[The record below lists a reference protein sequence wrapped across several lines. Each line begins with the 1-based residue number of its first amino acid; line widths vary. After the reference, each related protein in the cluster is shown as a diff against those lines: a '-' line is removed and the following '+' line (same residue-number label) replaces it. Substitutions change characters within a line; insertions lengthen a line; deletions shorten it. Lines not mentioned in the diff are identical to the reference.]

1 MQDLAELFGPG
12 GPLQSA
18 LPDFK
23 SRWQQ
28 LRMAER
34 VATALEHRETVVV
47 EAGTGTGKTFAYL
60 VPALLCGS
68 RVLISTGTRTLQDQL
83 FSKDLPLVAA
93 ALGRP
98 ARIALLKGRTNYL
111 CRYRLARLGPGGEQL
126 SWDIQPAAPAG
137 SATATAA
144 SSAKRKADTGSNTAA
159 VTGASDSA
167 TTLSVTGSPST
178 SSATTLVEPDSDTD
192 DESTT
197 PNRMLARIQRWAL
210 TTRQGDLAEVRG
222 LSDSH
227 ALWPQVTSTRDN
239 CLGNKCPEFSRC
251 HLAAARRAAL
261 DADIVI
267 VNHHLLLADLAL
279 KEDGFGDI
287 LGSADAVILDEAHQ
301 IPDLA
306 TEFFGAN
313 VSSRRIE
320 NLLKELHTEIGASSA
335 RVSPGS
341 EAAAAIN
348 EVATAT
354 RGVEQAT
361 QRLTASLPGRPGRFQ
376 LSEASA
382 ELTSSMDEL
391 ARTLQILQIQLAN
404 LGDDSPLAQLSERA
418 GDLVL
423 SLDRIADVDD
433 LEGVRAVEVTA
444 RGNRSAAE
452 GIPRSAGGAT
462 WGNRSAAEG
471 IPRSASGATWGFA
484 LSLMPFDISARFLSM
499 IQSRRCGWIFTSA
512 TLSVGED
519 FSHFTGR
526 LGLAESPTLKIE
538 SPFNYE
544 LQSLLYLPVG
554 MPEPA
559 SPGYV
564 AKVIENA
571 VTLIEASRGGAFILF
586 TSHRALSQGAS
597 ILRGLWSGESPY
609 RLFVQG
615 EAPRERLLKE
625 FREDGN
631 GVLLGTASFWEGV
644 DVKGEALR
652 LVIIEKLPF
661 ASPDDPLVRARID
674 HLQATGGNAF
684 RDYQLPEAAL
694 ALKQGVG
701 RLIRSEEDYGTVVIC
716 DPRMTGRGYGK
727 VLLAALPA
735 MTPTRDRDEAMRFI
749 RKHAPRLPQ
758 SSAQRAAIP

>member
-1 MQDLAELFGPG
+1 MLDLEDIFGPG

-28 LRMAER
+28 LRMAQR

-60 VPALLCGS
+60 VPALLCGR

-98 ARIALLKGRTNYL
+98 ARIALLKGRSNYL
-111 CRYRLARLGPGGEQL
+111 CRYRLARIGPGGEQL
-126 SWDIQPAAPAG
+126 TFD
-137 SATATAA
+137 TAA
-144 SSAKRKADTGSNTAA
+144 SDGDT
-159 VTGASDSA
+159 SA
-167 TTLSVTGSPST
+167 TTTGRTGGAASISP
-178 SSATTLVEPDSDTD
+178 DTD
-192 DESTT
+192 SEDAPTSLGT
-197 PNRMLARIQRWAL
+197 MLARIQRWSR

-227 ALWPQVTSTRDN
+227 PVWPQVTSTRDN
-239 CLGNKCPEFSRC
+239 CLGNKCPEISRC
-251 HLAAARRAAL
+251 HVAVARREAL

-287 LGSADAVILDEAHQ
+287 LGAADSIILDEAHQ

-306 TEFFGAN
+306 TQFFGAN

-320 NLLKELHTEIGASSA
+320 NLLKEVHTEAASYLA
-335 RVSPGS
+335 H
-341 EAAAAIN
+341 
-348 EVATAT
+348 VATDSDAGELVT
-354 RGVEQAT
+354 NIVTAARGVEQT
-361 QRLTASLPGRPGRFQ
+361 QQQLSASLPARTGRFPLAEMGSQ
-376 LSEASA
+376 LNAQV
-382 ELTSSMDEL
+382 DDL
-391 ARTLQILQIQLAN
+391 ARSVQALESKLSDLR
-404 LGDDSPLAQLSERA
+404 DDSPLAQLAERV

-423 SLDRIADVDD
+423 SLDRIANLDD
-433 LEGVRAVEVTA
+433 IEGVRAVEVT
-444 RGNRSAAE
+444 
-452 GIPRSAGGAT
+452 PRSF
-462 WGNRSAAEG
+462 S
-471 IPRSASGATWGFA
+471 
-484 LSLMPFDISARFLSM
+484 LSLMPFDISARFLSLL
-499 IQSRRCGWIFTSA
+499 QSRRCGWIFTSA
-512 TLSVGED
+512 TLSLGED
-519 FSHFTGR
+519 FTHFTGR
-526 LGLAESPTLKIE
+526 LGLSESPTLKID
-538 SPFNYE
+538 SPFDYQR
-544 LQSLLYLPVG
+544 QSLLYLPSG
-554 MPEPA
+554 LPEPS
-559 SPGYV
+559 SPRYV
-564 AKVIENA
+564 SAVIETA
-571 VTLIEASRGGAFILF
+571 LPLIDAARGGAFILF
-586 TSHRALSQGAS
+586 TSHRALAQGAAL
-597 ILRGLWSGESPY
+597 LRSCWSREESLAHGSAGPY
-609 RLFVQG
+609 KLFVQG

-631 GVLLGTASFWEGV
+631 GVLLGTTSFWEGV

-661 ASPDDPLVRARID
+661 ASPDDPLVKARID

-716 DPRMTGRGYGK
+716 DPRMMGRGYGK

-735 MTPTRDRDEAMRFI
+735 MAPTRDLDEAMRFI
-749 RKHAPRLPQ
+749 RKHAPR
-758 SSAQRAAIP
+758 SALTTSARTASAP

>member
-1 MQDLAELFGPG
+1 MLDLEDIFGPG

-60 VPALLCGS
+60 VPALLCGA

-111 CRYRLARLGPGGEQL
+111 CRYRLAQIGLAGEQL
-126 SWDIQPAAPAG
+126 SLD
-137 SATATAA
+137 
-144 SSAKRKADTGSNTAA
+144 
-159 VTGASDSA
+159 
-167 TTLSVTGSPST
+167 
-178 SSATTLVEPDSDTD
+178 
-192 DESTT
+192 TT
-197 PNRMLARIQRWAL
+197 PVPGNHPDDTADIGANATVGDEQTTHTGMLARIHRWSR
-210 TTRQGDLAEVRG
+210 TTRQGDLSEVRG

-227 ALWPQVTSTRDN
+227 AVWPQVTSTRDN
-239 CLGNKCPEFSRC
+239 CLGNRCPEISRC
-251 HLAAARRAAL
+251 HVAIARRDAL

-287 LGSADAVILDEAHQ
+287 LGAADAVILDEAHQ

-306 TEFFGAN
+306 TQFFGAT

-320 NLLKELHTEIGASSA
+320 NLIKEAHTEITAQLA
-335 RVSPGS
+335 RVSVES
-341 EAAAAIN
+341 EAAAV
-348 EVATAT
+348 VADISVAV
-354 RGVEQAT
+354 RGVEHAAKQ
-361 QRLTASLPGRPGRFQ
+361 LSSSLPSRPGRFALNEMGVQ
-376 LSEASA
+376 
-382 ELTSSMDEL
+382 LTSSVDEL
-391 ARTLQILQIQLAN
+391 SRSLQSLQSSLAD
-404 LGDDSPLAQLSERA
+404 LGDDSPLAQLGERV
-418 GDLVL
+418 GDLML
-423 SLDRIADVDD
+423 SLDRIANVDD
-433 LEGVRAVEVTA
+433 MEGVRAVEITA
-444 RGNRSAAE
+444 RGFS
-452 GIPRSAGGAT
+452 
-462 WGNRSAAEG
+462 
-471 IPRSASGATWGFA
+471 
-484 LSLMPFDISARFLSM
+484 LSLMPFDISARFLSL
-499 IQSRRCGWIFTSA
+499 IQARRCGWIFTSA
-512 TLSVGED
+512 TLSLGED
-519 FSHFTGR
+519 FGHFTGR
-526 LGLAESPTLKIE
+526 LGLTDSPTLKIE
-538 SPFNYE
+538 SPFDYE
-544 LQSLLYLPVG
+544 RQSLLYLPTG

-559 SPGYV
+559 SSGYV
-564 AKVIENA
+564 SKVIETA
-571 VTLIEASRGGAFILF
+571 LPLIDAARGGAFVLF
-586 TSHRALSQGAS
+586 TSHRALAQGAS
-597 ILRGLWSGESPY
+597 LLRSCWSGERPY

-625 FREDGN
+625 FRDDGY
-631 GVLLGTASFWEGV
+631 GVLLGTTSFWEGV

-716 DPRMTGRGYGK
+716 DPRMMGRGYGK

-735 MTPTRDRDEAMRFI
+735 MTPTRDRDEALRFI
-749 RKHAPRLPQ
+749 RKHAPRIP
-758 SSAQRAAIP
+758 ATDHATARTAAGP

>member
-12 GPLQSA
+12 GPIQSA

-28 LRMAER
+28 LRMAQR

-60 VPALLCGS
+60 VPALLCGA

-98 ARIALLKGRTNYL
+98 ARIALLKGRSNYL
-111 CRYRLARLGPGGEQL
+111 CRYRLARLDPGGEQL
-126 SWDIQPAAPAG
+126 SWDTGPDKGNRTP
-137 SATATAA
+137 
-144 SSAKRKADTGSNTAA
+144 DTGDSTAG
-159 VTGASDSA
+159 VT
-167 TTLSVTGSPST
+167 
-178 SSATTLVEPDSDTD
+178 
-192 DESTT
+192 
-197 PNRMLARIQRWAL
+197 LARIRSWSL
-210 TTRQGDLAEVRG
+210 TTRQGDLSEVRG
-222 LSDSH
+222 LSDTH

-239 CLGNKCPEFSRC
+239 CLGNKCPEISRC
-251 HLAAARRAAL
+251 HLALARREAL

-287 LGSADAVILDEAHQ
+287 LGAADAVILDEAHQ

-313 VSSRRIE
+313 VSSRRVE
-320 NLLKELHTEIGASSA
+320 NLLKEAHTEIAAALARASA
-335 RVSPGS
+335 DS
-341 EAAAAIN
+341 EASIAIN

-354 RGVEQAT
+354 RGVEQAMH
-361 QRLTASLPGRPGRFQ
+361 QLFAALPPRPGRFQ
-376 LSEASA
+376 LSEASVQ
-382 ELTSSMDEL
+382 LTASVEEL
-391 ARTLQILQIQLAN
+391 ARALQFLENQLGKLN
-404 LGDDSPLAQLSERA
+404 DDSPLAQMSERA

-423 SLDRIADVDD
+423 SLDRITDLHD
-433 LEGVRAVEVTA
+433 LEGVRAVEVT
-444 RGNRSAAE
+444 
-452 GIPRSAGGAT
+452 PR
-462 WGNRSAAEG
+462 
-471 IPRSASGATWGFA
+471 GFA

-499 IQSRRCGWIFTSA
+499 IQARRCGWIFTSA

-519 FSHFTGR
+519 FGHFTGR
-526 LGLAESPTLKIE
+526 LGLTEAPTLKIE

-544 LQSLLYLPVG
+544 LQSLLYLPTG

-559 SPGYV
+559 SAGYV
-564 AKVIENA
+564 AKVIETA
-571 VTLIEASRGGAFILF
+571 IPLIEASGGGAFILF
-586 TSHRALSQGAS
+586 TSHRALSQGAAL
-597 ILRGLWSGESPY
+597 LRALWSKAGSSPY

-674 HLQATGGNAF
+674 HLEATGGNAF

-701 RLIRSEEDYGTVVIC
+701 RLIRSEEDYGAVVIC
-716 DPRMTGRGYGK
+716 DPRMMGRGYGK

-735 MTPTRDRDEAMRFI
+735 MTPTRDRDEALRFI
-749 RKHAPRLPQ
+749 RKHAPRASQTSP
-758 SSAQRAAIP
+758 QRAATP

>member
-1 MQDLAELFGPG
+1 MPPFRQCHPAFSTDRYHGLMQELAELFGPG

-34 VATALEHRETVVV
+34 VAAALEHRETVVV

-60 VPALLCGS
+60 VPALLCGA

-126 SWDIQPAAPAG
+126 SWDTRPATGAG
-137 SATATAA
+137 AV
-144 SSAKRKADTGSNTAA
+144 DTGGNTADLTLE
-159 VTGASDSA
+159 TGPVAQ
-167 TTLSVTGSPST
+167 
-178 SSATTLVEPDSDTD
+178 
-192 DESTT
+192 
-197 PNRMLARIQRWAL
+197 NQMLARIQRWAL

-227 ALWPQVTSTRDN
+227 PLWPQVTSTRDN

-251 HLAAARRAAL
+251 HVAIARREAL

-279 KEDGFGDI
+279 KADGFGDI
-287 LGSADAVILDEAHQ
+287 LGTADAVILDEAHQ

-320 NLLKELHTEIGASSA
+320 NLLKEAHAEIAAQLA
-335 RVSPGS
+335 RVSADS
-341 EAAAAIN
+341 EASAAIR

-361 QRLTASLPGRPGRFQ
+361 HRLSTSLPSRPGRFQ
-376 LSEASA
+376 LSEAGA
-382 ELTSSMDEL
+382 QLASSVDEL
-391 ARTLQILQIQLAN
+391 ARSLQTLQNQLAN
-404 LGDDSPLAQLSERA
+404 WGDDSPLAQLSERVA
-418 GDLVL
+418 DLIL

-433 LEGVRAVEVTA
+433 LDGVRAVEVT
-444 RGNRSAAE
+444 
-452 GIPRSAGGAT
+452 PR
-462 WGNRSAAEG
+462 
-471 IPRSASGATWGFA
+471 GFA
-484 LSLMPFDISARFLSM
+484 LSLMPFDISARFASM
-499 IQSRRCGWIFTSA
+499 IQERRCGWIFTSA

-526 LGLAESPTLKIE
+526 LGLDESPTLKIE

-544 LQSLLYLPVG
+544 LQSLLYLPFG

-559 SPGYV
+559 SSGYV
-564 AKVIENA
+564 AKVIETA
-571 VTLIEASRGGAFILF
+571 VPLIEAAGGGAFILF
-586 TSHRALSQGAS
+586 TSHRALSQGATL
-597 ILRGLWSGESPY
+597 LRGLWSNAGPY

-716 DPRMTGRGYGK
+716 DPRVMGRGYGK

-735 MTPTRDRDEAMRFI
+735 MTPTRDRDEALRFI
-749 RKHAPRLPQ
+749 RKHAPRVPQ
-758 SSAQRAAIP
+758 SPSQRAVT

>member
-1 MQDLAELFGPG
+1 MPPPRPNATAIIGHMQDLSELFGPG

-34 VATALEHRETVVV
+34 VATALEHRETIVV

-60 VPALLCGS
+60 VPALLCGA

-111 CRYRLARLGPGGEQL
+111 CRYRLNRLGSAGEQL
-126 SWDIQPAAPAG
+126 SWDIDTPAAEDDP
-137 SATATAA
+137 
-144 SSAKRKADTGSNTAA
+144 DTGSNTA
-159 VTGASDSA
+159 GA
-167 TTLSVTGSPST
+167 TQ
-178 SSATTLVEPDSDTD
+178 
-192 DESTT
+192 TT
-197 PNRMLARIQRWAL
+197 PKPARNNQMLARIQRWSL
-210 TTRQGDLAEVRG
+210 TTRRGDLAEVRG

-227 ALWPQVTSTRDN
+227 PLWPQVTSTRDN
-239 CLGNKCPEFSRC
+239 CLGNKCSEFSRC
-251 HLAAARRAAL
+251 HVAIARREAL
-261 DADIVI
+261 DADMVI

-320 NLLKELHTEIGASSA
+320 HLLKEAHTEIAAQLA
-335 RVSPGS
+335 RVSADS
-341 EAAAAIN
+341 AAADAVA

-354 RGVEQAT
+354 RRVEQTTA
-361 QRLTASLPGRPGRFQ
+361 QLSASLPGRPGRFQ

-382 ELTSSMDEL
+382 GVTSSVDEL
-391 ARTLQILQIQLAN
+391 ARALQILQNQLTN
-404 LGDDSPLAQLSERA
+404 LGDDSPLAQLSEKA
-418 GDLVL
+418 GDLVQ
-423 SLDRIADVDD
+423 SLDRIADIDD
-433 LEGVRAVEVTA
+433 LEGVRAVEVT
-444 RGNRSAAE
+444 
-452 GIPRSAGGAT
+452 PR
-462 WGNRSAAEG
+462 
-471 IPRSASGATWGFA
+471 GFA

-499 IQSRRCGWIFTSA
+499 IQGRRCGWIFTSA

-519 FSHFTGR
+519 FTHFTGR
-526 LGLAESPTLKIE
+526 LGLTDSPTLKID

-544 LQSLLYLPVG
+544 LQSLLYLPTG
-554 MPEPA
+554 LPEPA
-559 SPGYV
+559 SYGYV
-564 AKVIENA
+564 AKVIETA
-571 VTLIEASRGGAFILF
+571 VPLIEASGGGAFVLF
-586 TSHRALSQGAS
+586 TSHRALSQGATV
-597 ILRGLWSGESPY
+597 LRGLWPAAASPY

-674 HLQATGGNAF
+674 HLRATGGNAF

-716 DPRMTGRGYGK
+716 DPRMMGRGYGK
-727 VLLAALPA
+727 VLLAALPP
-735 MTPTRDRDEAMRFI
+735 MTPTRDRDEALRFI
-749 RKHAPRLPQ
+749 RKHAPRVPQ
-758 SSAQRAAIP
+758 PQPQRALT

>member
-1 MQDLAELFGPG
+1 MGSMLDLEDIFGPG
-12 GPLQSA
+12 GPLHSA

-60 VPALLCGS
+60 VPALLCGA

-111 CRYRLARLGPGGEQL
+111 CRYRLAQVGPGGEQL
-126 SWDIQPAAPAG
+126 SLETTVVPKGTDTADIG
-137 SATATAA
+137 
-144 SSAKRKADTGSNTAA
+144 RDEADGPTTHTG
-159 VTGASDSA
+159 
-167 TTLSVTGSPST
+167 
-178 SSATTLVEPDSDTD
+178 
-192 DESTT
+192 
-197 PNRMLARIQRWAL
+197 MLARIQRWAR
-210 TTRQGDLAEVRG
+210 TTRQGDLSEVRG

-227 ALWPQVTSTRDN
+227 PVWPQVTSTRDN
-239 CLGNKCPEFSRC
+239 CLGNRCPEISRC
-251 HLAAARRAAL
+251 HVAIARRDAL

-287 LGSADAVILDEAHQ
+287 LGAADAVILDEAHQ

-306 TEFFGAN
+306 TQFFGAN

-320 NLLKELHTEIGASSA
+320 NLLKEAHTEIAAELA
-335 RVSPGS
+335 RVSLESG
-341 EAAAAIN
+341 AAAVVEGVSAA
-348 EVATAT
+348 V
-354 RGVEQAT
+354 RGVEYAT
-361 QRLTASLPGRPGRFQ
+361 QKLSASLPARAGRFS
-376 LSEASA
+376 LSEMGAQ
-382 ELTSSMDEL
+382 LTTSVDEL
-391 ARTLQILQIQLAN
+391 SHSLQALQSTLAD
-404 LGDDSPLAQLSERA
+404 LGDDSPLAQLGERA

-423 SLDRIADVDD
+423 SLDRIAAVDD
-433 LEGVRAVEVTA
+433 MEGVRAVEITP
-444 RGNRSAAE
+444 RGFS
-452 GIPRSAGGAT
+452 
-462 WGNRSAAEG
+462 
-471 IPRSASGATWGFA
+471 
-484 LSLMPFDISARFLSM
+484 LSLMPFDISARFLSL
-499 IQSRRCGWIFTSA
+499 IQARRCGWIFTSA
-512 TLSVGED
+512 TLSLGED
-519 FSHFTGR
+519 FGHFTGR
-526 LGLAESPTLKIE
+526 LGLTESSTLKIE
-538 SPFNYE
+538 SPFDYE
-544 LQSLLYLPVG
+544 RQSLLYLPTG

-559 SPGYV
+559 SSEYV
-564 AKVIENA
+564 SKVIETA
-571 VTLIEASRGGAFILF
+571 LPLIDAARGGAFVLF

-597 ILRGLWSGESPY
+597 LLRACWSRDGGPDESPY

-631 GVLLGTASFWEGV
+631 GVLLGTTSFWEGV

-716 DPRMTGRGYGK
+716 DPRMIGRGYGK

-735 MTPTRDRDEAMRFI
+735 MTPTRDRDEALRFI
-749 RKHAPRLPQ
+749 RKHAPR
-758 SSAQRAAIP
+758 STISVHATARTAAAP